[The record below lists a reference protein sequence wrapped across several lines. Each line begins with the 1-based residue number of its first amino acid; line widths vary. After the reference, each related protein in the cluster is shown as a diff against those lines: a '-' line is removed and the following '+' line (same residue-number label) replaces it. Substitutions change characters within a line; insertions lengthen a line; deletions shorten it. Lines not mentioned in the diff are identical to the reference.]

1 EFVDSEPVDRLG
13 VLYDLSNRRPAA
25 DALTIAA
32 VVVADDSE
40 AETVQPSE
48 DGEDMTEVLRVAVA
62 VEDRMMRRI
71 ARKVEHCDGVPAP
84 DANPP
89 KRNIA
94 LNVRARRGHEDQSP
108 GERESPERKQ
118 CVGDGQRGD
127 TTRKPTPRSS
137 ILHAVASPFTTEV

>member
-94 LNVRARRGHEDQSP
+94 LNVRSEEHTSELQS
-108 GERESPERKQ
+108 RENLVCR
-118 CVGDGQRGD
+118 
-127 TTRKPTPRSS
+127 
-137 ILHAVASPFTTEV
+137 